1 MLCFS
6 VMTVRKKWYEFFLVV
21 HIIGAVLFLV
31 FLYGSVVSVPNDRL
45 FCLLTACAAA
55 TSRT

>member
-1 MLCFS
+1 
-6 VMTVRKKWYEFFLVV
+6 MTVRKKWYEFFLVV